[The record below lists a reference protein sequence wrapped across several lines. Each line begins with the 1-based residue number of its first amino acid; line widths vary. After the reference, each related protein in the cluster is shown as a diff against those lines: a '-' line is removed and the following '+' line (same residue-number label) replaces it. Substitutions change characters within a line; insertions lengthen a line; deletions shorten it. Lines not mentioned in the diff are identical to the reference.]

1 VNQVIQDKERKR
13 EVIVK
18 RVAKELKDG
27 DLVNLGIGMPT
38 LVANYIPEG
47 IDILLQSE
55 NGYVGL
61 GPNPEPGKED
71 FDIVNAGGQPASVV
85 PGGAFFDSAMSFTI
99 IRGGHLDVTVLGA
112 LQVDQEGNLANWM
125 IPGKMVPG
133 MGGAMDLVAGAKK
146 VIIAMEHTAKGNPK
160 ILKKC
165 NLPFTAM
172 GEVDLIVT
180 DMGVIEVTPEGL
192 HLTELAPETTVEEVI
207 NATEAELKISES
219 LKVMDV

>member
-1 VNQVIQDKERKR
+1 MIQDKDRKR

-47 IDILLQSE
+47 IDILLHSE
-55 NGYVGL
+55 NGYIGL
-61 GPNPEPGKED
+61 GPTPEQGKED
-71 FDIVNAGGQPASVV
+71 PDVVNAGGQPSSVV

-99 IRGGHLDVTVLGA
+99 IRGGHLDITVLGA

-146 VIIAMEHTAKGNPK
+146 VIIAMEHTAKGEPK

-165 NLPFTAM
+165 NLPLTAA

-180 DMGVIEVTPEGL
+180 DMAVIEVTPKGL
-192 HLTELAPETTVEEVI
+192 LLTEIAPETTVEEVM
-207 NATEAELKISES
+207 NATEAELIVAEN